1 MLFVA
6 SPDIKELRKALA
18 AAGPAW
24 ERDIVKAHREVG
36 KVGANIARSAARSSG
51 TRQQKA
57 AAAAI
62 GQSAS
67 KKGAK
72 VTVGA
77 PAAAP
82 FGRAAFWGTKKRY
95 GWFAAQKYGGSN
107 AKGGATY
114 KFGNTTKSSGKA
126 QFPEWVGNE
135 WKVGVRGQGPHVIN
149 DALADHL
156 DEIRAVYGKQVEEV
170 AKALAARRVT
180 SF

>member
-6 SPDIKELRKALA
+6 SPDITELRKALA

-51 TRQQKA
+51 TSQQEA

-77 PAAAP
+77 PASAP
-82 FGRAAFWGTKKRY
+82 FGRAAFWGAKRRT
-95 GWFAAQKYGGSN
+95 GWFAQDKYDRSP
-107 AKGGATY
+107 KR
-114 KFGNTTKSSGKA
+114 
-126 QFPEWVGNE
+126 QFPEWVGNA
-135 WKVGVRGQGPHVIN
+135 WKVGQRGQGPHVIN

-156 DEIRAVYGKQVEEV
+156 DEIRGVYGKQVEAV